1 MFLYV
6 LAVVLTLISFS
17 LDSYAF
23 NPSVDYSFPV
33 NPGGCD
39 ELNPH
44 TSNSFTWVA
53 DITNHGPG
61 AVQMRNEGY
70 HNPKAGCEATGD
82 NYDPD
87 LFRMG
92 GTTTYQEGAH
102 GQTTFVY
109 DTNSFNCG
117 RVQVD
122 GVFVDNQG
130 NLRTFL
136 GVVINYGVDCQQPC
150 VAPTGLNPSST
161 VTISGDTGNI
171 DLSWNSV
178 PGAVSYNVR
187 LDDGT
192 GSRYDDT
199 RFQTCPDSPH
209 YYCEN
214 GITGTRITSVPVKAG
229 RNYNFW
235 VDPVF
240 SPERAYCNG
249 GTSFSVKKTVQSNPP
264 ACGFSP
270 RSGRTII
277 NFDRDSG
284 LRADYGENE
293 ATKIINGVYILAG
306 NYDIGLH
313 SWDDHF
319 AKVQPD
325 QTREQ
330 FFVKFLNSG
339 NREIARSGS
348 TDDISDNAESV
359 VQFVNY
365 NLLISQ
371 NVNSLVLRHSAWP
384 SSNPN
389 SLLPICVALDRI
401 TPSNQPPVISSCTSQ
416 TPVQVG
422 QTATISYSVADPEGD
437 SYTVRVN
444 WGDGTT
450 SAGSPSST
458 SHIYTSTGTFTV
470 TITATDSRGA
480 VASSSCGTIT
490 VTPTVNRPPT
500 ISSCSPSSST
510 VSPGGT
516 VGINYVI
523 SDPDGDTFSVTVNWG
538 DGTITSGGQSSA
550 THIYYAPG
558 TYTVSI
564 TATDSRGASSTSS
577 CGTITVSTTNN
588 PPTIS
593 SCNPSS
599 SPVVVGTTATI
610 NYVITDPNG
619 DAFSVTVNWG
629 DGATTSGGQSS
640 ASHIYAGT
648 GTYSVTITA
657 TDSKGASS
665 SRSCSNIVVVPISIN
680 NPPVIS
686 SCSPPSTAVV
696 GTTATIQYS
705 VSDPDGDTFSITINW
720 GDGSSSSGGPF
731 SAAHIYLA
739 AGTYFVTVTATDSR
753 GASSS
758 RSCGQII
765 VTSSGG
771 NNPPTIS
778 SCNSPSTVTVGTTA
792 TINYA
797 ITDSDGDSFTVLVN
811 WGDGTTSAGSP
822 SSASHIY
829 TGTGTFTV
837 TITATDS
844 RGALSSRSCGTVI
857 VTPTGGNNPPA
868 ISSCTLAGSPI
879 SPGGTATVNYVI
891 TDPNGDGFTASVN
904 WGDSSTSAGSSSS
917 ASHAYPNAGSFNI
930 LLTATDSR
938 GASSSSNCG
947 TLTVSSGGGSVPTPS
962 GSKLKITDVQ
972 AKVDGRT
979 SHVSSDGQR
988 ISRDAGPQSSVDF
1001 RIKTKNLFS
1010 TSGGLVI
1017 KDVTVR
1023 ATIESI
1029 DDGDDLEDE
1038 SSEFDLRPQSEK
1050 TVTLNDYN
1058 LPLNVDDGD
1067 YNVLIEAEGV
1077 DENGT
1082 TQRDELN
1089 VILEVKKDRHDL
1101 RFTKLS
1107 LNKAK
1112 ISCNEGFNLNFEI
1125 INLGSED
1132 EENSYVEVKSDELE
1146 IDAFSRGIAV
1156 QSGTESNTY
1165 SKTIPLKITGAI
1177 GDGDYPLAINVYSD
1191 NNDLQDTKTIQ
1202 LNLQGCGGIRQVNQT
1217 ITTGFSSAS
1226 SSLYGTETIERTIQI
1241 PFIQLFFRGASGGW
1255 FWILISTLIL
1265 SILFVLVAIILMGRS
1280 EEED

>member
-33 NPGGCD
+33 NPGGCA

-765 VTSSGG
+765 VIPTGG
-771 NNPPTIS
+771 NNPPVIS
-778 SCNSPSTVTVGTTA
+778 SCNAPSTVTVGTAA

-797 ITDSDGDSFTVLVN
+797 ISDPEGDSFTVSIN
-811 WGDGTTSAGSP
+811 WGDGTSSSGGA
-822 SSASHIY
+822 SSASHTY
-829 TGTGTFTV
+829 SSTGTFTV

-844 RGALSSRSCGTVI
+844 RGASSSRNCGQIIVI
-857 VTPTGGNNPPA
+857 PTGGNHPPI
-868 ISSCTLAGSPI
+868 ISSCTPPSTVTIGT
-879 SPGGTATVNYVI
+879 TATINYI
-891 TDPNGDGFTASVN
+891 ISDPDGDPFTVLVN
-904 WGDSSTSAGSSSS
+904 WGDGTTTSGGQSSSTHTYTSTGTFSVT
-917 ASHAYPNAGSFNI
+917 I
-930 LLTATDSR
+930 TVTDSR
-938 GASSSSNCG
+938 GASTGSFCGSIMVTDGESNP
-947 TLTVSSGGGSVPTPS
+947 SS
-962 GSKLKITDVQ
+962 GSKLKIIDVDV
-972 AKVDGRT
+972 KVDGRT
-979 SHVSSDGQR
+979 SSGLSDGEK
-988 ISRDAGPQSSVDF
+988 ISRTAGPESKIDF
-1001 RIKTKNLFS
+1001 KIKTRNLFS
-1010 TSGGLVI
+1010 TTGGLTIRNIVV
-1017 KDVTVR
+1017 KT
-1023 ATIESI
+1023 TIESI
-1029 DDGDDLEDE
+1029 DNGDDLEDE
-1038 SSEFDLRPQSEK
+1038 SSDFDLRPQSEK
-1050 TVTLNDYN
+1050 TVTLNN
-1058 LPLNVDDGD
+1058 FKLPLNVDDSD
-1067 YNVLIEAEGV
+1067 YNVHIEAEGE

-1089 VILEVKKDRHDL
+1089 IVLEVKKDKHDL
-1101 RFTKLS
+1101 RFTKLVV
-1107 LNKAK
+1107 NKAK
-1112 ISCNEGFNLNFEI
+1112 INCNEGFMLNYQI
-1125 INLGSED
+1125 INLGRED
-1132 EENSYVEVKSDELE
+1132 EEKSYVEIKSDELGIDSFQRDIE
-1146 IDAFSRGIAV
+1146 I
-1156 QSGTESNTY
+1156 QSGTDGNTY
-1165 SKTIPLKITGAI
+1165 SKIVPLKILNNVE
-1177 GDGDYPLAINVYSD
+1177 DGSYPLTVNIYSD
-1191 NNDLQDTKTIQ
+1191 DGTLQDTKTVQ
-1202 LNLQGCGGIRQVNQT
+1202 LNVQDCGVKKQINQT
-1217 ITTGFSSAS
+1217 TTNTLSSVNS
-1226 SSLYGTETIERTIQI
+1226 NLFGTETVEKTIQI
-1241 PFIQLFFRGASGGW
+1241 PFIQLFFRGAGGGL

-1265 SILFVLVAIILMGRS
+1265 SIFFVLAAIILMAGRD
-1280 EEED
+1280 EEDY